1 MLMTFCILNTKGSLR
16 QTIEVKGLKSNIKPS
31 GIWRKSGY
39 LDSSLEILTKVEI
52 LESGKSTKKS
62 ISRRVQSKAEDLDAD
77 QFGMCGLFEAKV
89 QKKLQ
94 FEDMRMDDLIR
105 EYAVN

>member
-1 MLMTFCILNTKGSLR
+1 MTFCILNTKGSLR
-16 QTIEVKGLKSNIKPS
+16 QTIEVKGSKGNIKPS

-39 LDSSLEILTKVEI
+39 LDSSLDILTKVEI

-77 QFGMCGLFEAKV
+77 
-89 QKKLQ
+89 
-94 FEDMRMDDLIR
+94 
-105 EYAVN
+105 